1 MTATKPQQQ
10 PFEFTHIDGG
20 GVNGDIQ
27 QSNVDLEDD
36 AELKQRKKEMILAKQ
51 LERRQQQEAIR
62 QKREEERARK
72 AEELRQKEEEAAMK
86 KLVEKNRK
94 ETIFQAYIDK
104 KKQLND
110 ESLTNYFGYPNSSL
124 LNAKSKFYSTQRLK
138 TTTPK
143 QQPQQQ
149 HFAFDLKHNL
159 LMDQFDQASIISDR
173 STSTTQQQQPQMKS
187 KSMFLLT
194 FMFSTPAHFI
204 FVLWSIYTIFGVV
217 VGVVIQFLRVLWVLY
232 YISPSPTKVFDI
244 IIVCYIYF
252 LLY

>member
-27 QSNVDLEDD
+27 PSNVDLEDD

-187 KSMFLLT
+187 KSMLLLT

-217 VGVVIQFLRVLWVLY
+217 VGVVIQFFACFMSIILYPHPVLPRCL
-232 YISPSPTKVFDI
+232 ILS
-244 IIVCYIYF
+244 
-252 LLY
+252 